1 MQRFQGHGGH
11 FKNNSN
17 QTWYTRKNI
26 TGVDQM
32 KGHILTKRL
41 HVHLNKFDMYLNKF
55 DQLPTSKAGTFDAM
69 RLDAINMAPPIKQ
82 RLHFLSAGTTM

>member
-17 QTWYTRKNI
+17 QTWYTRNNI

-41 HVHLNKFDMYLNKF
+41 YMHLNKF
-55 DQLPTSKAGTFDAM
+55 DQLPRSKAGTFDAM